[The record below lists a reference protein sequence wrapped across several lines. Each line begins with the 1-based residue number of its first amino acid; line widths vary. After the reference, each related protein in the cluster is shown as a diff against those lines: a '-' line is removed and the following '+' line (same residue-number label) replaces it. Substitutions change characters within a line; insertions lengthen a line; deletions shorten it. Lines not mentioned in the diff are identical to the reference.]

1 MDIINTEQDES
12 DRGLKIRNKLFPEEF
27 QLTLYARYL

>member
-1 MDIINTEQDES
+1 MDIINTEEDES
-12 DRGLKIRNKLFPEEF
+12 GRGLKIRKKLFPAEF